1 MRVNGLTS
9 QDLAAL
15 GIVDTT
21 EVVYNPDYD
30 TLFQEETRPDLEGFA
45 RGTPSDAATT
55 TVTTTSSPPAACTSA
70 GPISTSN

>member
-45 RGTPSDAATT
+45 RGTLTQSGAIAVDTGIFTGAIAK
-55 TVTTTSSPPAACTSA
+55 
-70 GPISTSN
+70 G